1 MCASSREALLAAGP
15 VVGEYGLE
23 TRRVVFDDHFDERG
37 GRQVVLAQLVEQQHI
52 GPQIRVLGAALQQR
66 VEIALRGDVIDFF
79 GGFGPHAF
87 GQPRHTLEEGGS
99 SGLIASRTNATT
111 SLTCTASA

>member
-1 MCASSREALLAAGP
+1 MDGGEHHPARLIELVGVVLRRFQRQIRHELFEIGVGRGDVREFREALLAAGP

-52 GPQIRVLGAALQQR
+52 GPQIRYLVQ
-66 VEIALRGDVIDFF
+66 ALR
-79 GGFGPHAF
+79 
-87 GQPRHTLEEGGS
+87 S
-99 SGLIASRTNATT
+99 ASKSPCAAT
-111 SLTCTASA
+111 